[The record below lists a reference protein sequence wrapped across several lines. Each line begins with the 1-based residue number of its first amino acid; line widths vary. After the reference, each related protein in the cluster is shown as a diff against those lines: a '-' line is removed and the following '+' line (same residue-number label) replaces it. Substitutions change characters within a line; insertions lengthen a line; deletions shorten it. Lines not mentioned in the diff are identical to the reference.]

1 FRVGWMAVFCRGFTL
16 LLFIHRVL
24 SELDTPPLLDS
35 VKTKTDYYEIN
46 VEKMKG
52 MWHNAMIRGLIKAR
66 AKELLANLPK
76 IEKIVYNQCVTDAKS
91 TVALAKCAVRVF
103 DARDN
108 AKMKADKEAKQAKKT
123 NNAIVTIKA
132 QRKPFPEPYLGKEIG
147 QNRHEKEKL
156 PKYHLLKGKYYRN
169 PIRPQIRSRHFRLY
183 KPLNHIRV
191 RKMSSLKDPVFR
203 VSPINEENV
212 RILPKYVR
220 KRIRR
225 KRKIDYE
232 TAPAKTSLNLRR
244 IALKYIKKL
253 LGKSTGK
260 SNIENLHLIHEHFRR
275 TEKINNYFKRMN
287 EENRRLYEQIALPID
302 SRTPEVINNAQTA
315 VEQVLEIVNAFAAS
329 KSSPGKVS
337 VLSPRLLS
345 LFPEPARA
353 PGKRLLSPTF
363 FSFQKDGYLSLPEV
377 FDIITTNQRYQQLM
391 LDVVLDI
398 SGAGAVLEDL
408 VIKMKPE
415 MDELKNVKLPLVEE
429 LSQRDANW
437 MRVHKSFND
446 DQAREYAEKGYT
458 FLDEAQL
465 NLIYSEQDQLQTGL
479 NTTKLGNM
487 SKEEKVRRLENDIRE
502 MAALDRPKWP
512 MWDTVRT
519 IRKREVSEGEE
530 TTANGSTIATEAKTH
545 AGHEHERINGV
556 LYETFRP
563 IAFTSH
569 VARGGAMEVA
579 TLSPQAFISEVA
591 YPEALKLETLSPR
604 AFIASILSPA
614 ALIARILSPTALRA
628 EVLSPRALHTW
639 VLSPEALIAEVLTP
653 RFLDPRV
660 LSPEA
665 LVIDVLSP
673 GFLSPHVLSS
683 ESVGLIILSP
693 NILSPRVASPE
704 KLMVEVLSPHILGGP
719 HTHEEASH
727 EVSEIGSK
735 SETRESTEQEHQE
748 HEAIHHNH
756 GSVDHISEANGIP
769 PSPFPFGLRAA
780 PTRTWPDDRPFR
792 DSRLLFN

>member
-1 FRVGWMAVFCRGFTL
+1 MRKVGWMAVFCRGFTL

-225 KRKIDYE
+225 KRKIDY
-232 TAPAKTSLNLRR
+232 
-244 IALKYIKKL
+244 
-253 LGKSTGK
+253 
-260 SNIENLHLIHEHFRR
+260 
-275 TEKINNYFKRMN
+275 EKINNYFKRMN

-512 MWDTVRT
+512 
-519 IRKREVSEGEE
+519 I
-530 TTANGSTIATEAKTH
+530 NGSRQNIPEPAKDSPEIYQEIA
-545 AGHEHERINGV
+545 G
-556 LYETFRP
+556 LYEQIALP
-563 IAFTSH
+563 I
-569 VARGGAMEVA
+569 
-579 TLSPQAFISEVA
+579 
-591 YPEALKLETLSPR
+591 
-604 AFIASILSPA
+604 
-614 ALIARILSPTALRA
+614 
-628 EVLSPRALHTW
+628 
-639 VLSPEALIAEVLTP
+639 
-653 RFLDPRV
+653 
-660 LSPEA
+660 
-665 LVIDVLSP
+665 
-673 GFLSPHVLSS
+673 
-683 ESVGLIILSP
+683 
-693 NILSPRVASPE
+693 
-704 KLMVEVLSPHILGGP
+704 
-719 HTHEEASH
+719 
-727 EVSEIGSK
+727 
-735 SETRESTEQEHQE
+735 
-748 HEAIHHNH
+748 
-756 GSVDHISEANGIP
+756 
-769 PSPFPFGLRAA
+769 
-780 PTRTWPDDRPFR
+780 
-792 DSRLLFN
+792 DSRTPEVINNAQTAVEQVLEIVNAFA

>member
-1 FRVGWMAVFCRGFTL
+1 MAVFCRGFTL
-16 LLFIHRVL
+16 LLLIHRVL
-24 SELDTPPLLDS
+24 SELDTPPLLES

-76 IEKIVYNQCVTDAKS
+76 IEKIVYNQCVKDAKS

-108 AKMKADKEAKQAKKT
+108 AKMKADKEAEQAKKT
-123 NNAIVTIKA
+123 NAIVTIKA
-132 QRKPFPEPYLGKEIG
+132 QRKPFPEPYVGKEIG
-147 QNRHEKEKL
+147 QDRHEKEKL
-156 PKYHLLKGKYYRN
+156 PKYHLLKGEFYRN

-212 RILPKYVR
+212 HILPK
-220 KRIRR
+220 
-225 KRKIDYE
+225 
-232 TAPAKTSLNLRR
+232 
-244 IALKYIKKL
+244 
-253 LGKSTGK
+253 
-260 SNIENLHLIHEHFRR
+260 
-275 TEKINNYFKRMN
+275 
-287 EENRRLYEQIALPID
+287 LYEQIALPID

-315 VEQVLEIVNAFAAS
+315 VEQVLEIVNAFA
-329 KSSPGKVS
+329 
-337 VLSPRLLS
+337 
-345 LFPEPARA
+345 
-353 PGKRLLSPTF
+353 
-363 FSFQKDGYLSLPEV
+363 
-377 FDIITTNQRYQQLM
+377 IITTNQRYQQLM
-391 LDVVLDI
+391 LDAVLDI
-398 SGAGAVLEDL
+398 SGAGAVLEVSFNPHYGCLKDL

-519 IRKREVSEGEE
+519 IRKRQVSEGAE
-530 TTANGSTIATEAKTH
+530 TKANGTEAETH

-591 YPEALKLETLSPR
+591 YPEALKVCRKVFEC
-604 AFIASILSPA
+604 F
-614 ALIARILSPTALRA
+614 A
-628 EVLSPRALHTW
+628 E
-639 VLSPEALIAEVLTP
+639 
-653 RFLDPRV
+653 
-660 LSPEA
+660 
-665 LVIDVLSP
+665 
-673 GFLSPHVLSS
+673 
-683 ESVGLIILSP
+683 
-693 NILSPRVASPE
+693 
-704 KLMVEVLSPHILGGP
+704 
-719 HTHEEASH
+719 
-727 EVSEIGSK
+727 
-735 SETRESTEQEHQE
+735 
-748 HEAIHHNH
+748 
-756 GSVDHISEANGIP
+756 
-769 PSPFPFGLRAA
+769 
-780 PTRTWPDDRPFR
+780 
-792 DSRLLFN
+792 